1 VGWRRA
7 VFEAL
12 TGSAQFFARNARE
25 IPASPSKIFVL
36 RNNNIGDLIVVTPV
50 FDALRRKFPEAEIL
64 AGIGSWNRD
73 VLIGNPHV
81 SRVIEINAPWHNNV
95 VEPQGL
101 GTALQYIYRSED
113 ARRLAEERV
122 DIGIDILGSGLGSL
136 LLMRAGIPYRL
147 GVKGYAGGHSAVQ
160 QFVDFRFDEHVGQQ
174 ALRQAGLL
182 GCSDLPENRPQ
193 IFLERP
199 PKRHDAIVI
208 APGAAFPEKSWPAQY
223 FVKLA
228 ELLKGEQV
236 FVIGSAK
243 DRRIGAHICEKNR
256 EVRDYTGQVSL
267 RQSFEAI
274 GGAKL
279 LICNSSMAMHAA
291 AAFRRPA
298 VVLLGEQFSSA
309 SQHRRQWGYP
319 ETLVLGRDE
328 NHPDIFC
335 PEEVIEKIRKVLKE

>member
-25 IPASPSKIFVL
+25 IPASPKKIFVL

-50 FDALRRKFPEAEIL
+50 FDALRRQFPEAEIL

-113 ARRLAEERV
+113 ARRLE
-122 DIGIDILGSGLGSL
+122 DGIDILGSGLGPL
-136 LLMRAGIPYRL
+136 LLMRAWIPYRL

-160 QFVDFRFDEHVGQQ
+160 QFVDFRSDEHVGRQ
-174 ALRQAGLL
+174 ALGQAGLL
-182 GCSDLPENRPQ
+182 GCTNLPENRPQ
-193 IFLERP
+193 IFPDRP

-208 APGAAFPEKSWPAQY
+208 APGAAVPEKSWPPQY
-223 FVKLA
+223 FVELA
-228 ELLKGEQV
+228 ELLMGEQV

-243 DRRIGAHICEKNR
+243 DRTIGAHICEKNPA
-256 EVRDYTGQVSL
+256 VRDYTGQVSL

-274 GGAKL
+274 AGAKL

-309 SQHRRQWGYP
+309 SQHHRQWAYP

-335 PEEVIEKIRKVLKE
+335 PEEVIEKVQEVLKQ